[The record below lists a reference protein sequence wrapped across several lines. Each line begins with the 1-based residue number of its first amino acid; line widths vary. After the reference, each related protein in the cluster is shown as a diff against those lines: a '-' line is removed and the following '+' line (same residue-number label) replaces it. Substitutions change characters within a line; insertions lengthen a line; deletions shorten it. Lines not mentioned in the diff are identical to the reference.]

1 MRTFASLLVLAMLAG
16 PAYGQIP
23 TSFTCGTFKAESART
38 GASTRWT
45 ITRGTEK
52 STENGV
58 LKSGPRFECIAG
70 EVLAVEFTPAA
81 GKSFVGLYFPD
92 GSDIG
97 YGGQILRRH
106 SRFVL
111 PIQAK
116 ARIDA
121 RFRAAF
127 DYHCRLEMPGDPIAP
142 ASRADCIS
150 AK

>member
-1 MRTFASLLVLAMLAG
+1 VRTVAGLILLAMLAG
-16 PAYGQIP
+16 PAYGQTPSSLI
-23 TSFTCGTFKAESART
+23 CGTFKAESTRT

-45 ITRGTEK
+45 IARGAER
-52 STENGV
+52 STESGV

-81 GKSFVGLYFPD
+81 GNSFVALYFPD

-97 YGGQILRRH
+97 YGGQVMRRNN
-106 SRFVL
+106 RFVL

-121 RFRAAF
+121 KFRAAF

-150 AK
+150 FK

>member
-1 MRTFASLLVLAMLAG
+1 MRLAAGLLLAIVAL
-16 PAYGQIP
+16 PAYGQ
-23 TSFTCGTFKAESART
+23 SFTCGSFKAETRRTASAT
-38 GASTRWT
+38 EWT
-45 ITRGTEK
+45 IARGAAK
-52 STENGV
+52 STESGV
-58 LKSGPRFECIAG
+58 LKSGPRFECIDG

-81 GKSFVGLYFPD
+81 GNSFVGLYFPD

-97 YGGQILRRH
+97 YGGQIARRN

-121 RFRAAF
+121 KYRASF

-142 ASRADCIS
+142 ASRADCIF
-150 AK
+150 